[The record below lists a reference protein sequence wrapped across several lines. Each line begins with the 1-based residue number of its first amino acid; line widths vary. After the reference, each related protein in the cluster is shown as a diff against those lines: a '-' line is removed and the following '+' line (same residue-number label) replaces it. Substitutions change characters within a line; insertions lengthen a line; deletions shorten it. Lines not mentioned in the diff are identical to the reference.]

1 MLLNNGKKI
10 VELNQ
15 SVEKAEQEATEHE
28 LEFITAQH
36 AKLEECF
43 IPLEEELSKIPQV
56 DVKRGQT
63 YLMAE
68 TLDSGL

>member
-15 SVEKAEQEATEHE
+15 SVEKAEQEATEQE

-36 AKLEECF
+36 AKLESVGRRA
-43 IPLEEELSKIPQV
+43 LENPA
-56 DVKRGQT
+56 G
-63 YLMAE
+63 
-68 TLDSGL
+68 